1 MITEKTSTESLA
13 PVYSFR
19 NEQRVEINSGTI
31 HLNELFG
38 DRTLRFI
45 RRHGITMLIVI
56 LLAVWTVTTSAIAAH
71 NARVDTV
78 HELEAEYEAR
88 IAAFYED
95 QEAARR
101 AAEAEFDPYLRQLD
115 ADATLA
121 AKLLSGVEGYHYD
134 SDSKRT
140 LLRCVFNRAAN
151 PTYPAT
157 LEEVIRESGQWIQYH
172 ETNPVYEADYQLAY
186 EEIDAWHN
194 ETRLPCSTDFVFADF
209 TTSEIVLR
217 DTFYKTA
224 ATRYWRYS

>member
-1 MITEKTSTESLA
+1 MNNENTSMESLA

-19 NEQRVEINSGTI
+19 SEQRADIPPSESFS
-31 HLNELFG
+31 H
-38 DRTLRFI
+38 TLRDGT
-45 RRHGITMLIVI
+45 RRFLRRNGIT
-56 LLAVWTVTTSAIAAH
+56 LAALVFLALWTWTVTTIAAH
-71 NARVDTV
+71 DARVDTV
-78 HELEAEYEAR
+78 HELEAAYEAR
-88 IAAFYED
+88 IAAFYEE
-95 QEAARR
+95 QEAAQRE
-101 AAEAEFDPYLRQLD
+101 AEAALDPYLQQLD

-140 LLRCVFNRAAN
+140 LLRCVFNRVAN

-157 LEEVIRESGQWIQYH
+157 LEEVIRESGQWIQFH
-172 ETNPVYEADYQLAY
+172 ETNPVYEADFQFAL

>member
-1 MITEKTSTESLA
+1 MNTEKTSEALA
-13 PVYSFR
+13 PVFTMSH
-19 NEQRVEINSGTI
+19 EKHVEIESDTI
-31 HLNELFG
+31 NLKEIFG

-45 RRHGITMLIVI
+45 RRHGITALIVI
-56 LLAVWTVTTSAIAAH
+56 LLAVWTITTSAIAAH
-71 NARVDTV
+71 NARVDTI

-88 IAAFYED
+88 IAAFYEE

-101 AAEAEFDPYLRQLD
+101 AAEAELDPYLQQLD

-121 AKLLSGVEGYHYD
+121 ARLLSGVEGYHYD

-140 LLRCVFNRAAN
+140 LLRCVFNRVAN

-186 EEIDAWHN
+186 AEIDAWHN